1 MDVAT
6 HLQRF
11 EASLS
16 TYTGDDPLEPWDR
29 FIESL
34 GRRLP
39 TDDARGMSL
48 VLDHLVQRFL
58 YEERYANDTRYVN
71 YCIRCASYY
80 NEPIKLY
87 SYIHSK
93 GIGTRTAALYVSWA
107 QQFEQH
113 GLIEQADTVY
123 QTAVENQAKP
133 ADTVLEQYRLFKTR
147 TSRSLSTGSDVG
159 RNPLQNSHLVNQ
171 ISSHRESVGPSKDS
185 ADGLSLLSTT
195 RTVHIISRSENF
207 MVKSSSQGSST
218 SVSMYLKEDLTREGS
233 ELCFEEVRAVKYWE
247 RLKKEQEKK
256 EFEAQQK
263 HAREQEEVVDQMKRQ
278 LEELEEL
285 EKLENNLGSFPCALG
300 IQQGSSAAAACLN
313 PDFLFQSFSQPSTNI
328 DPTPG
333 PGMHFGQEFRLEAA
347 GVPPVQNDHSTAAVS
362 DDLSSERSGVCL
374 PMAETSMDPAAMVPA
389 FAMTPKVFSSQASL
403 VQPQSE
409 YNCKSFEQS
418 ISAPSQP
425 IDTRDVQ
432 RLTCLDKD
440 TRSHVLSSVNRLTSS
455 FQQDTHENEDVSV
468 SEATE
473 TGGKL
478 DRSQGGTVNLSHIT
492 PNTSLGLVQA
502 TPSRVLPSPTVN
514 TREALGVIMDM
525 FQAPTL
531 LQEDTFSS
539 SVCHAEK
546 IFGAS
551 YADGGS
557 YSFSKPPAS
566 VPFAVF
572 QDDNDRMNSSA
583 GSAPVVEQA
592 GRTKALAEKMVPQP
606 EKPKM
611 GALEWMTDESTMWGF
626 NSQNSMAACPNSTKD
641 FALSAHLVST
651 PFQQKAPFSWDFQ
664 QDQEN
669 HCPADFGAEEIPFMR
684 QPTKL
689 SPILEQSPSDDKLS
703 ETAVGATR
711 MQGFAEQGTIVEDG
725 MAMAQQGL
733 ATCSITEVHQP
744 PGKLSF
750 RDHTLGQTESTSL
763 GSPPKATGPSWDV
776 YLSPEQLASPQL
788 QQAELSVKPKCQA
801 FALESNFD
809 SLGKAD
815 KAPNPAFDVYTS
827 PECVPRPDWLAII
840 SPEVVIEQDLDVFMS
855 PKQGQGAEHFPQK
868 HMPMSPEPEFCW
880 DVPMSPIQRP
890 QTSSMDVPMSPDQE
904 HSVSMDVPM
913 SPFAAGPASAEVVAD
928 PWDDELIASLLSRL
942 HIPLTSYP
950 NCITW
955 QCKVPSLIPK
965 TTIRMGND
973 SLRVDCVLGEG
984 AFATV
989 YQATDLKTSEKMVL
1003 KVQKP
1008 ANPWEFY
1015 INIQLNVRLQP
1026 SVRHLFNCIHWAHVF
1041 QNGSVLLS
1049 ELHNCGT
1056 LLNAVNLYKNLSDKV
1071 MPQPL
1076 VIYFTICI
1084 LHMVEQLHSIHI
1096 VHADIKP
1103 DNFML
1108 GERFLENKS
1117 FDLENLDHGLAL
1129 IDLGQSIDMELFPE
1143 GTAFTAKCMT
1153 SGFQC
1158 TEMLSG
1164 RPWNYQTDY
1173 FGIAGTVYCMI
1184 FGTYMQVKNENG
1196 VWKTN
1201 AVFRRNPHSDLWLD
1215 FFHTLLNVQDC
1226 HSLPC
1231 LSTIRRKLMT
1241 VLQQNYTNKLPSLKT
1256 RLVIQLLEN
1265 KKAKK

>member
-1 MDVAT
+1 
-6 HLQRF
+6 
-11 EASLS
+11 
-16 TYTGDDPLEPWDR
+16 
-29 FIESL
+29 
-34 GRRLP
+34 
-39 TDDARGMSL
+39 MSL
-48 VLDHLVQRFL
+48 VLDSLVKRFL
-58 YEERYANDTRYVN
+58 HEERYANDDRYVN

-80 NEPIKLY
+80 SEPIKLY

-93 GIGTRTAALYVSWA
+93 GIGTRAAALYVTWA

-123 QTAVENQAKP
+123 QTAMEKQAKP
-133 ADTVLEQYRLFKTR
+133 ADIVLEQYRLFQTR
-147 TSRSLSTGSDVG
+147 TCRSLSTGSDVG

-171 ISSHRESVGPSKDS
+171 VSSHRELVGPSK
-185 ADGLSLLSTT
+185 
-195 RTVHIISRSENF
+195 
-207 MVKSSSQGSST
+207 SSSHGSST
-218 SVSMYLKEDLTREGS
+218 SLQSVSMYRQEELVCEGS
-233 ELCFEEVRAVKYWE
+233 ELCFEEVRAANFWKK
-247 RLKKEQEKK
+247 LKKEQEKK
-256 EFEAQQK
+256 ELEAQQK
-263 HAREQEEVVDQMKRQ
+263 LAREQEEAVAAMKRQ
-278 LEELEEL
+278 LEELER
-285 EKLENNLGSFPCALG
+285 NLGSRSFPSALG
-300 IQQGSSAAAACLN
+300 IQQGSSAAGACLN
-313 PDFLFQSFSQPSTNI
+313 PDFLPKSFSQPLTNI
-328 DPTPG
+328 HLSTPG
-333 PGMHFGQEFRLEAA
+333 PWMHFGQEFRLEATH
-347 GVPPVQNDHSTAAVS
+347 VPPVQNDTSRAVVTS
-362 DDLSSERSGVCL
+362 YLSSERSRVCL
-374 PMAETSMDPAAMVPA
+374 PMAETSMDPAAMAPA
-389 FAMTPKVFSSQASL
+389 FAMTPHLSSSQASP
-403 VQPQSE
+403 VQPQPE
-409 YNCKSFEQS
+409 YASKSFDQS
-418 ISAPSQP
+418 NSVPLQP
-425 IDTRDVQ
+425 TETCDVQ
-432 RLTCLDKD
+432 RLTYQDKD
-440 TRSHVLSSVNRLTSS
+440 NRSHLISSVNCFASS

-478 DRSQGGTVNLSHIT
+478 DRSQGGTINLSHIT

-531 LQEDTFSS
+531 LQDDTFSS
-539 SVCHAEK
+539 SVYQAERG
-546 IFGAS
+546 FGAS
-551 YADGGS
+551 YRDGS
-557 YSFSKPPAS
+557 CSSSKPPSS
-566 VPFAVF
+566 VPFAIF
-572 QDDNDRMNSSA
+572 QDENDRMVNSSA
-583 GSAPVVEQA
+583 ASAPVVEQA
-592 GRTKALAEKMVPQP
+592 GHSKALTDIMVPQP
-606 EKPKM
+606 EKPKV
-611 GALEWMTDESTMWGF
+611 GPLEWMTDESTMWGF

-651 PFQQKAPFSWDFQ
+651 PFQQKAPFPWDLQ

-669 HCPADFGAEEIPFMR
+669 NGPADFGAEEIPYMR

-711 MQGFAEQGTIVEDG
+711 VQGFAEQGTIVDDG
-725 MAMAQQGL
+725 MAMAQRGL

-744 PGKLSF
+744 PFKLSF

-763 GSPPKATGPSWDV
+763 GSPPKASGPSWDV
-776 YLSPEQLASPQL
+776 YMSPEQPASPQR
-788 QQAELSVKPKCQA
+788 QQTELSVKPKCQA
-801 FALESNFD
+801 FTLGSNFD
-809 SLGKAD
+809 SLCNPDNTPK
-815 KAPNPAFDVYTS
+815 PAFDVYMS
-827 PECVPRPDWLAII
+827 PECAPKPDWLAIR
-840 SPEVVIEQDLDVFMS
+840 SPEVVIEQDLDVFLS
-855 PKQGQGAEHFPQK
+855 PKQGHGTELVPQK
-868 HMPMSPEPEFCW
+868 DVPMSPEPKFCL
-880 DVPMSPIQRP
+880 DVPMSPIHRP
-890 QTSSMDVPMSPDQE
+890 PASSMTVPMSPDQGPSIDMDVPMSPLA
-904 HSVSMDVPM
+904 P
-913 SPFAAGPASAEVVAD
+913 GPASVEVVAD
-928 PWDDELIASLLSRL
+928 PWDDDLIASLLSRL
-942 HIPLTSYP
+942 PTPLTSYA

-955 QCKVPSLIPK
+955 QCKVPNLIPK
-965 TTIRMGND
+965 TTIRMGDD

-1015 INIQLNVRLQP
+1015 INIQLNLRLQP
-1026 SVRHLFNCIHWAHVF
+1026 SVRHLFSCIHWAHVF

-1056 LLNAVNLYKNLSDKV
+1056 LLNAVNLYKNLTDKV

-1117 FDLENLDHGLAL
+1117 FDLENLNHGLAL
-1129 IDLGQSIDMELFPE
+1129 IDLGQSIDMELFSE

-1173 FGIAGTVYCMI
+1173 FGIVGTVYCMI

-1201 AVFRRNPHSDLWLD
+1201 AVFRRNPHSDLWLE
-1215 FFHTLLNVQDC
+1215 FFHTLLNVQDS

-1231 LSTIRRKLMT
+1231 LSTLRRKLIS
-1241 VLQQNYTNKLPSLKT
+1241 VLQQNYANKLPSLKT

-1265 KKAKK
+1265 KKNRK